1 MITSQLRFLKE
12 CVAAYKTYY
21 RFLKSDRLQFVG
33 LFVIILGVATTNT
46 LMIWL
51 LGLPFDYLT
60 KENFEGLAQILLILF
75 FVILVNQTLHFFN
88 TYRANVIAL
97 KFVGRLRTALLNH
110 MMNLPYVMTD
120 EVKKGDLLTRISHD
134 VDKVQNFVV
143 AFPLFFASYIFTVLF
158 YCSMLLF
165 LDWQLAL
172 LALFLSSV
180 YLVHQ
185 HLFADK
191 KRQAAE
197 GFFQANGNLLAKE
210 DEILTNSRLV
220 SGYNAQQG
228 IHKQHES
235 LFDKAFTWAKRERK
249 LNALFTSSLAILIY
263 LCALIIVYQGV
274 YSVEEGS
281 LAISGLVSFLL
292 YMGYLSVPL
301 RGMTELVFEAQSDIM
316 AGKRVESILAID
328 QSIHE
333 DLPPLKVTAGKIDF
347 ENVCCTLG
355 ETSIF
360 DNFSVGIPAGKT
372 VAIIG
377 ESGTGKSTMANMLL
391 RFVNPQQ
398 GRVMID
404 HNDISQFDIQ
414 SLRNHVTIVWQTA
427 LLFNDTV
434 KNNLLLA
441 KSDAT
446 DDELKLACVQS
457 DAWDFVKTLP
467 EGLHTLL
474 GSGGVELSAGQK
486 QRLHISQA
494 FLRNS
499 PILIMDEASSALDSQ
514 AEEKIVQV
522 LKENRRNLTTLII
535 AHRYSSIR
543 HADLVLYLNGDGSAT
558 LGTHEEL
565 LENHEA
571 YKQALQWQTGI

>member
-1 MITSQLRFLKE
+1 VLTSQQRFLKE
-12 CVAAYKTYY
+12 CVAAYKTFFC
-21 RFLKSDRLQFVG
+21 FLKSDRSQFAG
-33 LFVIILGVATTNT
+33 LLIIILGVATSNT

-51 LGLPFDYLT
+51 LGLPFDYLA
-60 KENFEGLAQILLILF
+60 KENFQGLAQILLILF
-75 FVILVNQTLHFFN
+75 FVILVNQTLHFLT
-88 TYRANVIAL
+88 TYRSNVIAL
-97 KFVGRLRTALLNH
+97 KFVGRLRTSLLSH
-110 MMNLPYVMTD
+110 IMNLSFVMTD
-120 EVKKGDLLTRISHD
+120 EVKKGDLLTRVSHD

-143 AFPLFFASYIFTVLF
+143 AFPLFMASHIFTVLF
-158 YCSMLLF
+158 YCSMLVY

-185 HLFADK
+185 HLFVDR

-197 GFFQANGNLLAKE
+197 GFFQANGDLLAKE
-210 DEILTNSRLV
+210 DEIMTNFRLV
-220 SGYNAQQG
+220 SGYNAQQD
-228 IHKQHES
+228 INNKHQS
-235 LFDKAFTWAKRERK
+235 LFYIAFGWAKKERK

-263 LCALIIVYQGV
+263 LCALIIVYRGV
-274 YSVEEGS
+274 HTVEEGS

-316 AGKRVESILAID
+316 AGKRVESILEID
-328 QSIHE
+328 QTIHE
-333 DLPPLKVTAGKIDF
+333 DLPPLKVTVGKIDF
-347 ENVCCTLG
+347 ESVYCKLG
-355 ETSIF
+355 DTSIF
-360 DNFSVGIPAGKT
+360 ENFSISIPEGKT

-377 ESGTGKSTMANMLL
+377 ESGAGKSTLANMLL

-404 HNDISQFDIQ
+404 QQDISHFDIQ
-414 SLRNHVTIVWQTA
+414 SLRNNVTIVWQTA
-427 LLFNDTV
+427 LLFNDTI

-441 KSDAT
+441 KNDASE
-446 DDELKLACVQS
+446 DELKIACVQS
-457 DAWDFVKTLP
+457 DAWDFIETLP
-467 EGLHTLL
+467 DGLNTLL

-522 LKENRRNLTTLII
+522 LKENRKNLTTLII

-543 HADLVLYLNGDGSAT
+543 HADLVIYLNGDGSAT

-565 LENHEA
+565 LNNHEA
-571 YKQALQWQTGI
+571 YKQALQWQTGL